1 MVSIK
6 DIPAEVRWEI
16 AAKSATAMSFAYGA
30 FLERALGDKSD
41 EIVKQIWTE
50 GGKEAKGLAEKLA
63 LPTGNAREVDET
75 WGVLSLI
82 LYGPEFTWETQEE
95 GKDRAVDR
103 ITGCPF
109 LNRHREMGEVNE
121 GLFDGCQAY
130 SRSVVE
136 NLNPKYTQRF
146 ASGMCQGAPYCES
159 IIELKKK

>member
-63 LPTGNAREVDET
+63 LPTGDAIEVDET
-75 WGVLSLI
+75 WGVLTLI

-109 LNRHREMGEVNE
+109 LNRHREMGSDSK
-121 GLFDGCQAY
+121 GLFETCQAY

-136 NLNPKYTQRF
+136 GLNSKYTQRF
-146 ASGMCQGAPYCES
+146 ESAMCQGAPYCES
-159 IIELKKK
+159 IVELKKK